1 MTGVQTCAL
10 PISIILEKKAKEHI
24 LHNIKKATVL
34 GKRKLINKIQNYHS
48 YTNLPLTIKNFTKV
62 NHISLDKLYKNDSFT
77 KLCYE
82 ANIVKDFN
90 EANEKELVRAITKKL
105 LLTKSYKY
113 FQFILT
119 LIQNDFRRNT
129 LATRQK
135 NARLRGL
142 LANP

>member
-1 MTGVQTCAL
+1 M
-10 PISIILEKKAKEHI
+10 
-24 LHNIKKATVL
+24 
-34 GKRKLINKIQNYHS
+34 
-48 YTNLPLTIKNFTKV
+48 
-62 NHISLDKLYKNDSFT
+62 LDKLYKNDSFT

-119 LIQNDFRRNT
+119 LIQNDFKFNWNNKEEQQWRLCCIMTFLRTRN
-129 LATRQK
+129 QFE
-135 NARLRGL
+135 
-142 LANP
+142 